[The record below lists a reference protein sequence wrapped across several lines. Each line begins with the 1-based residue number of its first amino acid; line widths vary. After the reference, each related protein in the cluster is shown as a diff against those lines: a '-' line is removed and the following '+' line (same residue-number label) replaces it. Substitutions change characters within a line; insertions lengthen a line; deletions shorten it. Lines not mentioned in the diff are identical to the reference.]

1 MPSGELKVRSVGISL
16 CGYRAHVRLIP
27 AARRRAPTILALH
40 GFTGSGAD
48 FGPLREALGG
58 ERFGWILPDFMGHGR
73 SESPP
78 VMDPYL
84 LPALLHLVDK
94 CRQLASDPTR
104 IHLLGYS
111 MGGRIALQYL
121 ARAGPLPCLLLSAS
135 PGLDDPEAR
144 RQRRQAD
151 RNLIDLRT
159 DTPETFSERWENLPL
174 ISPQT
179 RLAEP
184 LASELRDRR
193 RRNSL
198 GGLNR
203 ALLASGTGTLPGL
216 WARLPKLPGC
226 RCFHGEKDSKFG
238 RLAESMHRLNPRF
251 SVHQVKDSGHAPHLE
266 NPLALAELIDPN
278 SLEDRAT

>member
-1 MPSGELKVRSVGISL
+1 MSSGELKGRSVSISL

-27 AARRRAPTILALH
+27 SARSRAPTVLALH

-58 ERFGWILPDFMGHGR
+58 KRFGWILPDFMGHGR
-73 SESPP
+73 SEAPT
-78 VMDPYL
+78 VIDPYL

-135 PGLDDPEAR
+135 PGLDDPEER
-144 RQRRQAD
+144 HQRRQAD
-151 RNLIDLRT
+151 RSLIDLRV
-159 DTPETFSERWENLPL
+159 DTPETFSERWESLPL
-174 ISPQT
+174 IFPQT

-184 LASELRDRR
+184 LASALRERR
-193 RRNSL
+193 RENRL
-198 GGLNR
+198 GGLHR
-203 ALLASGTGTLPGL
+203 ALLGSGTGSLPGL
-216 WARLPKLPGC
+216 WRRLPKLPGC
-226 RCFHGEKDSKFG
+226 RCFHGEKDPKFA

-251 SVHQVKDSGHAPHLE
+251 SVHKVKDSGHAPHLE
-266 NPLALAELIDPN
+266 NPTALAELIDPD